1 MIWLE
6 RPTQDPTKSS
16 SAPLIAW
23 PRDGIAC
30 IVLAISLL
38 LAQVAW
44 AEVDAPLAETSAAA
58 ISTARIADQAERAI
72 RSIRAIEK
80 TTARSILTAKIEGQ
94 LPKTSTQI
102 NLVER
107 VTAEAMPR
115 ASLEGLSALLAEW
128 EALTGNLPEWR
139 RDLTTRAS
147 AVGESLETLDSMD
160 AVWSVTRE
168 KARSD
173 GAPQAILE
181 RINEVT
187 RRIEEARVSANERR
201 SALLTMQS
209 DVAAQENRIAIGIAN
224 LEDMRESLVS
234 RIFERDELP
243 VWAPEVR
250 SRLFDGL
257 QNRVLAEF
265 ERKKEEFL
273 DFVRAESDLVLFHGL
288 LFAALTLL
296 LLFAQKRVR
305 RRTEEEAGLAGVAE
319 VFEAPVST
327 ALLLAILATP
337 WIYPQLPPV
346 AAQVAGAAALVPTI
360 VLLRRFIAHPL
371 IPLLNALIVFYCLDR
386 LRELAVGLPT
396 VSRSLFLVEMLGG
409 IIFLGWLLRP
419 ARLAELP
426 AGADRAPIL
435 RVLGS
440 AGRVALFLFAG
451 AFIAEALGFSRL
463 GTLVG
468 SALLESAYVGVVA
481 YAAVRVLDS
490 LVTLALRVRPLGL
503 LRMVQRSRYL
513 MRLRIRHVLRTLAF
527 LVWAVTTLELVA
539 LRRPLVQTVEEIL
552 YFNIEVGSVSFT
564 IGGIAAFVFTIWF
577 SFQLSRFVRFVL
589 SEDIFPRLQVA
600 RGIPYA
606 ISAFS
611 HYVIVLL
618 GFFIAIAAMGIDMD
632 RFALLAGALGVGI
645 GFGLQ
650 NVVNNFISGLIL
662 LSERPVQVGDT
673 IEAGGA
679 LGEIKRIGI
688 RSSTVRTWTGAEL
701 IVPNS
706 ELISERVTNWT
717 LSDRQRRVDVPVGV
731 AYGTDRNRVIDVL
744 SEAVQDCP
752 GILEQPAPAVLFRG
766 FGDSSLDFEVRA
778 WTDDLTGIARVQS
791 DMAMAIGQAIDQAG
805 IEIPFPQRD
814 LHIRSISPGLLGQPE
829 QITPP
834 RNEAH
839 DGAQGELRLEAPGG
853 PHLDEAQ
860 EEEEEGG

>member
-6 RPTQDPTKSS
+6 RPTQNSTPSL
-16 SAPLIAW
+16 SATGTAWAFELIV
-23 PRDGIAC
+23 G

-38 LAQVAW
+38 LAQVGS
-44 AEVDAPLAETSAAA
+44 AEEDALSVETSAAA
-58 ISTARIADQAERAI
+58 IPTSRIADEAERAI
-72 RSIRAIEK
+72 RSLQAIEK
-80 TTARSILTAKIEGQ
+80 TTERSNLTAKIEAQ
-94 LPKTSTQI
+94 LPETAAEI
-102 NLVER
+102 GLVETA
-107 VTAEAMPR
+107 TAEELPR
-115 ASLEGLSALLAEW
+115 ASLEGLSALLAQW
-128 EALTGNLPEWR
+128 EALTGYLPDWR

-147 AVGESLETLDSMD
+147 AVDESLGTLDSLD
-160 AVWSVTRE
+160 AVWAVTQE
-168 KARSD
+168 KARAD

-181 RINEVT
+181 RIGVVK
-187 RRIEEARVSANERR
+187 RRIAETRVSANERR

-234 RIFERDELP
+234 RIFERDDFP
-243 VWAPEVR
+243 IWAPEVR
-250 SRLFDGL
+250 SRLSDGL
-257 QNRVLAEF
+257 QSRVLAEF
-265 ERKKEEFL
+265 EREKEEFL
-273 DFVRAESDLVLFHGL
+273 KFVRGESDLLLFHGL
-288 LFAALTLL
+288 LFAVLTLL
-296 LLFAQKRVR
+296 LLFARTRVR
-305 RRTEEEAGLAGVAE
+305 RRSEEEAGLAGVAE

-360 VLLRRFIAHPL
+360 VLLRRFIARPL

-386 LRELAVGLPT
+386 LRELAIDLPL
-396 VSRSLFLVEMLGG
+396 VSRSFFLVEMLGG

-426 AGADRAPIL
+426 DGADRAPIL
-435 RVLGS
+435 NVLGS
-440 AGRVALFLFAG
+440 VGRVAFFLFVG
-451 AFIAEALGFSRL
+451 AFIADALGFRRL

-481 YAAVRVLDS
+481 YASVRVLDS
-490 LVTLALRVRPLGL
+490 LVTLALRVRPLGS
-503 LRMVQRSRYL
+503 LRMVKRSRYL
-513 MRLRIRHVLRTLAF
+513 MRLRIRHVLRILAF

-539 LRRPLVQTVEEIL
+539 LRRPLVQTAREIL
-552 YFNIEVGSVSFT
+552 YFDIEVGSVSFT
-564 IGGIAAFVFTIWF
+564 IGGIAAFVFTVWF
-577 SFQLSRFVRFVL
+577 SFQLSRFIRFVL
-589 SEDIFPRLQVA
+589 SEDIFPRLQMA

-606 ISAFS
+606 ISAFT
-611 HYVIVLL
+611 HYAVLLL

-731 AYGTDRNRVIDVL
+731 AYGTDRNRVIEAL
-744 SEAVQDCP
+744 SEAIKDCP
-752 GILEQPAPAVLFRG
+752 GIMEHPAPEVFFRG
-766 FGDSSLDFEVRA
+766 FGDSSLDFEVRG
-778 WTDDLTGIARVQS
+778 WTGDLAGIARVQS

-814 LHIRSISPGLLGQPE
+814 LHVRSVAPGLLGQPD
-829 QITPP
+829 QITPLP
-834 RNEAH
+834 DETQ
-839 DGAQGELRLEAPGG
+839 DGRQGELRLEAQGEPTL
-853 PHLDEAQ
+853 PEAQ
-860 EEEEEGG
+860 EEEDA